1 MPCRYPNDYML
12 LFISFHSSAYTGFHW
27 AVYDENQVFYGF
39 DDNDINVGMAAP
51 MHMLW
56 QASL

>member
-1 MPCRYPNDYML
+1 MPCRYPIDYML
-12 LFISFHSSAYTGFHW
+12 LFICFHCSAYTGFHW

-39 DDNDINVGMAAP
+39 DDNDITVGMAAP